1 MSTLAELI
9 LVLLVCPALLA
20 VWLDH
25 RYPQLRPREIRR
37 TAIHLG
43 IAGVIAFLLLKPVLV
58 AVASVGSGSVAG
70 ALAITIACCVITYTL
85 TVSVWIVRWAA
96 SPA

>member
-1 MSTLAELI
+1 MSIIVELI

-58 AVASVGSGSVAG
+58 GVASIASGTVAG
-70 ALAITIACCVITYTL
+70 GLAIAVACCVITYTL

-96 SPA
+96 SPI

>member
-1 MSTLAELI
+1 MSTIVELI

-43 IAGVIAFLLLKPVLV
+43 IAGMIAFLLLKPVLL
-58 AVASVGSGSVAG
+58 AVASVASGNLAG
-70 ALAITIACCVITYTL
+70 ALAIAVACSVITYTL

-96 SPA
+96 SPV